1 MRFSGAKKISLYQRE
16 LMLQFML
23 EHLDL
28 ARGRISGPQAGLR
41 KSELWRELTDL
52 LNSCPTG
59 GSKTPEKWSRSWMDW
74 RSDTKQKAMKI
85 RRSAQQTGGGPSTVV
100 PLTALEE
107 KLIAFIGETAVSGI
121 PGIVDPLEIVT
132 VMPDGSLPF
141 FVEEG
146 EASTSASTVDGS
158 TPSTSGMP
166 PSAKRR
172 RICDADLDEKEE
184 RALAASEA
192 MADAI
197 QRIAS
202 AVEVVARN
210 SEETRRTLEVLTA
223 SVTEMKEMIKQH
235 LRK

>member
-1 MRFSGAKKISLYQRE
+1 
-16 LMLQFML
+16 
-23 EHLDL
+23 
-28 ARGRISGPQAGLR
+28 
-41 KSELWRELTDL
+41 
-52 LNSCPTG
+52 
-59 GSKTPEKWSRSWMDW
+59 MDW

-85 RRSAQQTGGGPSTVV
+85 RRSAQQTGGGPSSVV

-141 FVEEG
+141 FFEEG
-146 EASTSASTVDGS
+146 EASSSGEASTVGDGS

-166 PSAKRR
+166 PPAKKR

-184 RALAASEA
+184 RALAASKA

-197 QRIAS
+197 QRIAF

-210 SEETRRTLEVLTA
+210 SEETRKTLESLTA
-223 SVTEMKEMIKQH
+223 SVKEMKEM
-235 LRK
+235 